1 MRDGELPSPRKDHLQ
16 GARSIL
22 ELCTGEVQGMEG
34 KAQSDPTAQP
44 AFTNADFRFGF
55 PALPRCRLSIKG
67 EFSPQ

>member
-1 MRDGELPSPRKDHLQ
+1 MENCLLLGRTTCRVP
-16 GARSIL
+16 GAFL

-55 PALPRCRLSIKG
+55 PALPRCRLSMKG